1 MNGLRINNMNNLD
14 DLIMNQGYMSER
26 TKSPRRPNPNV
37 GQNRFFQANDPYQKI
52 NKLNSNRDMSP
63 NKMVAKNK
71 PLLSNNMTI
80 NSRVPPIANNN
91 FNVNHQAPFI
101 ESQTMYGYDIKP
113 QQNNQNNGWKHVKS
127 PRSPHIDNQMFSNQ
141 AMNGMNG
148 TRTCYNHPGK
158 KSEYMAKTDGEF
170 IYYCEACAAK
180 LAANCF

>member
-1 MNGLRINNMNNLD
+1 
-14 DLIMNQGYMSER
+14 
-26 TKSPRRPNPNV
+26 
-37 GQNRFFQANDPYQKI
+37 
-52 NKLNSNRDMSP
+52 
-63 NKMVAKNK
+63 
-71 PLLSNNMTI
+71 
-80 NSRVPPIANNN
+80 
-91 FNVNHQAPFI
+91 
-101 ESQTMYGYDIKP
+101 MYGYDIKP

-180 LAANCF
+180 LAANCFQVIKLPTTGHKGYLGLQQKSKLTYKRRQIPCIPEYKGNPVYESIIEFLREVYTVEQDHFEAY